1 MDSSPDLRPFLRL
14 CPLNWRFPFVVLLLA
29 GNSTI
34 VAQDADL
41 NVTNEGQPVASQVS
55 VAPVQT
61 DAAIA
66 GRLNNIF
73 ESTGWFSDV
82 QVSVVNGVV
91 FLRGEVDSTEHQK
104 WAEQLTQRTENV
116 VAVVNELTLTPRP
129 AVSLEPA
136 WAQFRDLADG
146 FVRFLPYMMS
156 AVVVLLITLFA
167 MRAAA
172 GLSRRLLRQRKVG
185 LLLRDI
191 VSRAAAILVFLVGI
205 YLVFRVAGLTG
216 LAATILGGT
225 GLIGLALGFALRDI
239 AENFLASILL
249 SVQQPFAK
257 GDLIEI
263 AGYTGL
269 VQKVSMRSTLLMDL
283 DGNHVQ
289 LPNSTIYKGI
299 LINFTANPNERQNF
313 SVGIG
318 YDDEIARAQQIAIG
332 ILRAHTAVLEDP
344 EPLVLVESL
353 GAATVN
359 LRVYFWI
366 NVELYGRL
374 KVKSSVI
381 RQIKLAFDQAEI
393 SMPDE
398 AREVVFPAGVPVIV
412 ESEVPRVTT
421 HDERK
426 AGRSPVGSG
435 AAATTGGSE
444 GEGDLGS
451 DTRDLK
457 TQAENSRDPE
467 GGRNLLT

>member
-1 MDSSPDLRPFLRL
+1 
-14 CPLNWRFPFVVLLLA
+14 
-29 GNSTI
+29 
-34 VAQDADL
+34 
-41 NVTNEGQPVASQVS
+41 
-55 VAPVQT
+55 
-61 DAAIA
+61 
-66 GRLNNIF
+66 
-73 ESTGWFSDV
+73 
-82 QVSVVNGVV
+82 
-91 FLRGEVDSTEHQK
+91 
-104 WAEQLTQRTENV
+104 
-116 VAVVNELTLTPRP
+116 
-129 AVSLEPA
+129 
-136 WAQFRDLADG
+136 
-146 FVRFLPYMMS
+146 
-156 AVVVLLITLFA
+156 
-167 MRAAA
+167 
-172 GLSRRLLRQRKVG
+172 
-185 LLLRDI
+185 
-191 VSRAAAILVFLVGI
+191 
-205 YLVFRVAGLTG
+205 
-216 LAATILGGT
+216 
-225 GLIGLALGFALRDI
+225 
-239 AENFLASILL
+239 
-249 SVQQPFAK
+249 
-257 GDLIEI
+257 
-263 AGYTGL
+263 
-269 VQKVSMRSTLLMDL
+269 
-283 DGNHVQ
+283 
-289 LPNSTIYKGI
+289 
-299 LINFTANPNERQNF
+299 
-313 SVGIG
+313 VGIG